1 MCKLIYQERNCGKV
15 AEEKDY
21 IVAIGDFGISVQ
33 DEADVQP
40 ETNRLPK
47 DDAEVAEN
55 VISEAD
61 AMVKETAK

>member
-1 MCKLIYQERNCGKV
+1 MCKLICQERNCGKV

-55 VISEAD
+55 VI
-61 AMVKETAK
+61 